1 MVVMTRWSDCERE
14 LAPSGVSRMVLKD
27 QALRPNIAATTAAD
41 AIAASDVRRG
51 RRTSSQAPSSE
62 TAPSGG
68 T

>member
-1 MVVMTRWSDCERE
+1 
-14 LAPSGVSRMVLKD
+14 MVLKD

-62 TAPSGG
+62 TAPSAG